1 MYLKRS
7 VKALPVAKAR
17 LVAKPIVAKPN
28 VDCIP
33 YLLEIFKY
41 LNSCP
46 IFEPA
51 ISSRLLA
58 TTSRL
63 SSGD

>member
-1 MYLKRS
+1 MGIE
-7 VKALPVAKAR
+7 VAKAR
-17 LVAKPIVAKPN
+17 LVAKPIVEKPN
-28 VDCIP
+28 VDLDCIP

-46 IFEPA
+46 IFEHA